1 MWLKCWIDS
10 FFSSRTRI
18 LKTGL
23 VVRRGRGWMGVSSFL
38 FFSFCIHSSSV
49 NPSLVFDF
57 LRFAARKVRRERER
71 EPVVEGT
78 VSNQTDPNRYQ
89 MNFIDSLSCFQKLY
103 PNRHVLYYYRSLSIR
118 PRILSGILIYTGP
131 AISLDK
137 IDKSAT
143 SSIYSEQWLYL
154 MKLFLSQQA
163 GRSFHVRRRC
173 RASLRTD
180 GTRTSQRHER
190 MLEHFHKKKVWH
202 CNIWNSIFFLGST
215 ELNVCSRGRTK
226 KKSIR
231 LEKESKKYNY
241 TRVIIRKFPVIG
253 QQFLSAR
260 FWEASRWKDIDASVK
275 ERREPVIF
283 FNGHAKSRLLRHT
296 VENRSIRS
304 SALMVMAAGWI

>member
-1 MWLKCWIDS
+1 
-10 FFSSRTRI
+10 
-18 LKTGL
+18 
-23 VVRRGRGWMGVSSFL
+23 
-38 FFSFCIHSSSV
+38 
-49 NPSLVFDF
+49 
-57 LRFAARKVRRERER
+57 
-71 EPVVEGT
+71 
-78 VSNQTDPNRYQ
+78 
-89 MNFIDSLSCFQKLY
+89 
-103 PNRHVLYYYRSLSIR
+103 
-118 PRILSGILIYTGP
+118 
-131 AISLDK
+131 
-137 IDKSAT
+137 
-143 SSIYSEQWLYL
+143 

-190 MLEHFHKKKVWH
+190 MLEHFQKKKVWH

-226 KKSIR
+226 KKKSIR
-231 LEKESKKYNY
+231 LEKESKKDNY

-304 SALMVMAAGWI
+304 SALMVMAASWI

>member
-23 VVRRGRGWMGVSSFL
+23 VVRRGGWMGVSSFL

-57 LRFAARKVRRERER
+57 LRFAARKVHGERER

-103 PNRHVLYYYRSLSIR
+103 PNRHVLYYYRSLSIS

-190 MLEHFHKKKVWH
+190 MLEHFQKKKY
-202 CNIWNSIFFLGST
+202 GT
-215 ELNVCSRGRTK
+215 
-226 KKSIR
+226 
-231 LEKESKKYNY
+231 
-241 TRVIIRKFPVIG
+241 
-253 QQFLSAR
+253 
-260 FWEASRWKDIDASVK
+260 
-275 ERREPVIF
+275 VIF
-283 FNGHAKSRLLRHT
+283 
-296 VENRSIRS
+296 EIRFS
-304 SALMVMAAGWI
+304 FWARPS